1 MDIKTQLLN
10 LIDHVVERNEENI
23 VKNKTKGEYFN
34 LIKIMGMATSEVHTH
49 TPIIA
54 DLLNPKG
61 SHGQGDIFLKIFV
74 ERFSPNFDINTK
86 VVVEREKREGKDQF
100 DILIRNDHQIMII
113 ENKIYASDQS
123 RQLNRYYSYCIAKN
137 KQPILIYL
145 SLSDA

>member
-1 MDIKTQLLN
+1 MDIKNQLLS
-10 LIDHVVERNEENI
+10 LIDHVVKTNEENI
-23 VKNKTKGEYFN
+23 VKNKSKGEYFN

-61 SHGQGDIFLKIFV
+61 SHGQGSIFLKIFV
-74 ERFSPNFDINTK
+74 EYFSLNFDINTK

-123 RQLNRYYSYCIAKN
+123 KQLNRYY
-137 KQPILIYL
+137 
-145 SLSDA
+145 